1 MVDAFTRFADAVRH
15 HSPRSAVVLGS
26 GLGNLGA
33 AFRELEAIP
42 FADVPGLC
50 VPSVGGH
57 SGKLVLATLAGRASD
72 GLSAGSASPPSLARP
87 ANELGER
94 SGRSALVFFGRIHG
108 YEGRSHD
115 EVTAPV
121 RIAAELGVTR
131 VLLTNAAGGIHP
143 SLEPGSLMALRGHLK
158 LLDAEAWRTR
168 LIASPYAASLVEQL
182 RSAGLLA
189 GVYAALT
196 GPCYETPAEIRALR
210 TMGADAVGMSTA
222 REAEAAAELGLEVAA
237 ISCITNRAAGLG
249 GESLDHAEVL
259 ANAKLGAA
267 RLQALLSE
275 LV

>member
-1 MVDAFTRFADAVRH
+1 MADAFSRFADAVRH

-57 SGKLVLATLAGRASD
+57 SGKLVLGEWGGR
-72 GLSAGSASPPSLARP
+72 P
-87 ANELGER
+87 
-94 SGRSALVFFGRIHG
+94 ALVFFGRIHG
-108 YEGRSHD
+108 YEGRSRD

-121 RIAAELGVTR
+121 RIAAGSGVTR

-158 LLDAEAWRTR
+158 LLDADAWRTHA
-168 LIASPYAASLVEQL
+168 IASPYTPSLVGRL

-210 TMGADAVGMSTA
+210 TIGADAVGMSTA
-222 REAEAAAELGLEVAA
+222 REAEAAADLGLEVAA

-267 RLQALLSE
+267 RLQNLLSE

>member
-1 MVDAFTRFADAVRH
+1 MADAFTRFSHAVRDH
-15 HSPRSAVVLGS
+15 APRTAVVLGS

-33 AFRELEAIP
+33 DFREQAAIP

-57 SGKLVLATLAGRASD
+57 SGKLVLATLAGH
-72 GLSAGSASPPSLARP
+72 AGA
-87 ANELGER
+87 
-94 SGRSALVFFGRIHG
+94 GRSVLVFFGRIHG
-108 YEGRSHD
+108 YEGRTTV

-121 RIAAELGVTR
+121 RIAASLGAR
-131 VLLTNAAGGIHP
+131 RLILTNAAGGIHP
-143 SLEPGSLMALRGHLK
+143 SLEPGALMALRGHLK
-158 LLDAEAWRTR
+158 LLDGEAWRAHS
-168 LIASPYAASLVEQL
+168 IVSPYSEPLLEQL

-189 GVYAALT
+189 GIYAALT

-249 GESLDHAEVL
+249 GETLHHAEVL
-259 ANAKLGAA
+259 ANARLGAA
-267 RLQALLSE
+267 RLQTLLSE